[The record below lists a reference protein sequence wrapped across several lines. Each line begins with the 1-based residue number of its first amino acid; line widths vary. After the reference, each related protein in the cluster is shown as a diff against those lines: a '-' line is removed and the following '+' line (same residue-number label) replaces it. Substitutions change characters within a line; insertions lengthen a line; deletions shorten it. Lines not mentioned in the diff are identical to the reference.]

1 MLTTTKPLDLQTL
14 RRKLGLTQLG
24 MAQKLGTSVRTVRR
38 WEAGAAMHLI
48 WQDRLANMYHTRFP
62 KAQVPRLLRKLS

>member
-48 WQDRLANMYHTRFP
+48 WQDRLAHMYHTRFP
-62 KAQVPRLLRKLS
+62 KTPVPRLLRRS

>member
-1 MLTTTKPLDLQTL
+1 MLTTTTKPLDLQTL
-14 RRKLGLTQLG
+14 RRKLGLTQMG

-48 WQDRLANMYHTRFP
+48 WQDRLSQMFQARFP
-62 KAQVPRLLRKLS
+62 RTTVPRLVRR

>member
-48 WQDRLANMYHTRFP
+48 WQDRLSQMFQARFP
-62 KAQVPRLLRKLS
+62 RAAVPRLLRRS